1 MRAVAAP
8 ARVARHR
15 VPSRRAS
22 PRRGRALPPGA
33 DAIAPDA
40 ALEAGLIVLAARAV
54 ALSLGKA
61 KQGSD
66 LERARAECA
75 RRGIDV
81 SDLYRATDA
90 GEQRWFL
97 VGGWRVPRAGDAIY
111 GDGRTSQELRGR
123 LRYDD
128 CRKKADE
135 VGVDYRDIDEL
146 RALYP
151 TSTKKSLELRRR
163 LQMAGHEPEWWS

>member
-1 MRAVAAP
+1 VLF
-8 ARVARHR
+8 AR
-15 VPSRRAS
+15 
-22 PRRGRALPPGA
+22 GA
-33 DAIAPDA
+33 
-40 ALEAGLIVLAARAV
+40 

-66 LERARAECA
+66 LERARVECE

-81 SDLYRATDA
+81 SDLYRKEDA
-90 GEQRWFL
+90 GEQRWYL

-111 GDGRTSQELRGR
+111 GDGRMSQEMRGR

-135 VGVDYRDIDEL
+135 VGVEYEDIDAL

-151 TSTKKSLELRRR
+151 TATKKSLELRRR
-163 LQMAGHEPEWWS
+163 LQMAGHEPEWWV